1 MKRLYVSFALI
12 FLLFIAV
19 FFGYERIAYANES
32 ATGRSGGIASGSTQ
46 DVEGRR
52 TDDYNAIGIYDNDYN
67 SSTVINEPGTADDRS
82 DLREL
87 NVGNNLNITYTDR
100 NGNLSGALRILII
113 LTLVAMAPL
122 LLLMLTSF
130 TRILVV
136 MHFTRAAVGTQTA
149 PPNQVLVGLTLLLTF
164 FIMSPIINDINTNA
178 VKPFE
183 AGEMTQQEFF
193 EAAMDP
199 LREFMYRQT
208 QTKDVRL
215 FLDIAGIEEV
225 EELDDIP
232 NTVLTSA
239 FVISE
244 LRTAF
249 IIGFLIYIPF
259 IVIDMVVA
267 STLMSMGMMMLPP
280 TTISMPF
287 KILLFVLADGWNLV
301 IGGLV
306 KTFY

>member
-1 MKRLYVSFALI
+1 MKRLYISFAVIL
-12 FLLFIAV
+12 LLFTAV

-32 ATGRSGGIASGSTQ
+32 ATGRSGGIAGGPTR
-46 DVEGRR
+46 DVEGTR
-52 TDDYNAIGIYDNDYN
+52 TDNYNAIGIYDNDYN
-67 SSTVINEPGTADDRS
+67 SSTVINEPGTANDRG
-82 DLREL
+82 DLRDL
-87 NVGNNLNITYTDR
+87 NIGNNLNITYTDR

-164 FIMSPIINDINTNA
+164 FIMSPIITEINTTA
-178 VKPFE
+178 VQPFE
-183 AGEMTQQEFF
+183 AGEITQQEFF
-193 EAAMDP
+193 ETAMKP

-225 EELDDIP
+225 KDIDDIP

-280 TTISMPF
+280 TTVSMPF

-301 IGGLV
+301 IGSLV